1 MIRIRIRKPKVRR
14 DRPFVAE
21 ILPLDPRDDL
31 VLRAKRAGRPRR
43 AA

>member
-14 DRPFVAE
+14 DRFVAE

-31 VLRAKRAGRPRR
+31 VLRAKRARR
-43 AA
+43 SEKAA